1 MDTER
6 SGLSL
11 NARRLAGVAVF
22 AVLACVPAVL
32 PGYLVFQAT
41 IALTYAIA
49 ILGLNLLMGFNGQV
63 SLAQGVFFAVGGYLV
78 AILVADHSVPIWLA
92 IVIAVVATAVLG
104 ALVGIPALR
113 LQGLQLAIVTLVLAA
128 LVPSLILRLDEYTK
142 GTAGIAIDVP
152 PPPAW
157 LGVGTDAWHY
167 WICLAGAGVCVLIM
181 VQLVHGETGRRLR
194 AVRDNTTIAEA
205 FGINV
210 AATRIAT
217 FATSA
222 AFGGFAGGLFAMV
235 NAFVSPDSFQLFKSF
250 EFLAGAIIGGITSI
264 TGAFLGALLVIFL
277 PEWSAGI
284 SLAMA
289 GIVYGGTLIV
299 MMLVAREGLVGLAV
313 TIVRWG
319 YARLFARPA
328 RTPVVHAPSQGG
340 EPAVLAKEATTG
352 RSV

>member
-1 MDTER
+1 MGIGR
-6 SGLSL
+6 NHRWLV
-11 NARRLAGVAVF
+11 GVAAF
-22 AVLACVPAVL
+22 AALAVVPAVL

-78 AILVADHSVPIWLA
+78 AILVADHAVPIWLA
-92 IVIAVVATAVLG
+92 IAIAVVATAVLG

-157 LGVGTDAWHY
+157 LGVGIDAWHY

-181 VQLVHGETGRRLR
+181 VRLVHGETGRRLR

-222 AFGGFAGGLFAMV
+222 AFAGFAGGLFAMV

-289 GIVYGGTLIV
+289 GIVYGGTLIL
-299 MMLVAREGLVGLAV
+299 MMLVAREGLVGLAATV
-313 TIVRWG
+313 LRWAW
-319 YARLFARPA
+319 ARLFPRPHPPEDTRMPEA
-328 RTPVVHAPSQGG
+328 AG
-340 EPAVLAKEATTG
+340 EPVAIAKEATTG
-352 RSV
+352 RSA

>member
-1 MDTER
+1 MGNTR
-6 SGLSL
+6 NRTWLLGI
-11 NARRLAGVAVF
+11 AAF

-63 SLAQGVFFAVGGYLV
+63 SLAQGVFFAVGGYTV
-78 AILVADHSVPIWLA
+78 AILVADYGVPIWLA
-92 IVIAVVATAVLG
+92 VLLAVAATAVLG

-113 LQGLQLAIVTLVLAA
+113 LQGLQLAIITLVLAA
-128 LVPSLILRLDEYTK
+128 LVPSLILRLDTWTK
-142 GTAGIAIDVP
+142 GTSGIAIDVP
-152 PPPAW
+152 LPPAW
-157 LGVGTDAWHY
+157 LPAGQDAWHY
-167 WICLAGAGVCVLIM
+167 WICLAGAGLCVLIM

-205 FGINV
+205 FGMNV
-210 AATRIAT
+210 AAIRIAT

-222 AFGGFAGGLFAMV
+222 AFAGFAGGLFAMV

-277 PEWSAGI
+277 PEWSADI

-313 TIVRWG
+313 SVLKWMW
-319 YARLFARPA
+319 ARLFPRPDRGA
-328 RTPVVHAPSQGG
+328 VAHVQQAPG
-340 EPAVLAKEATTG
+340 EPVALAEEATTG